1 VLNKEAYKYME
12 NLQYRVKDLAKQVE
26 KFKTGEKYQAI
37 TGFYEKSLAGK
48 DREIR
53 KLKLELSGIRTQ
65 YIDVRNNWQEVHED
79 MEEEYNKE
87 LAKKERANKALW
99 RQLVKKQDENDGLR
113 QKLQTTKEQYYQAL
127 IELEE
132 EKGKVLKL
140 KAQINRDYETSGIPS
155 SMKPNR
161 KKITNNREK
170 TGRKPGGQP
179 GHEGHHRK
187 QHEPTS
193 RVEIPVPDKLWHPDY
208 KETGRIIK
216 KQLVDI
222 QINLVVT
229 EWATPEFR
237 DMVTGQRLHADFPE
251 GLVNEVTYGGGVK
264 ALAFLVKNHCDV
276 SVMKTSDLLCELTMG
291 KLRLST
297 GMINNLAKDFS
308 KKTQAEQKKAFAD
321 MLLAPAM
328 YTDFTTARVNG
339 KNHAV
344 LVCAN
349 DTYAIYFAKENKGHK
364 GIEGTPVEAYQGVLV
379 HDHDKTFYSYG
390 SNHQECLEHIRRYLK
405 DSMLN
410 EPYLKWNSQMRQLIN
425 EMISWKRNLDPN
437 DNRNPD
443 QIDPD
448 KVAAFETRYDDILN
462 LAAKEYEY
470 EPPSKYYPEGFNL
483 SKRLRDYR
491 ANHLLFLHD
500 KNVDPTNNLSER
512 LLRNFKRKQHQLISF
527 RSHEGLTFACDSLGV
542 VASFVKQGF
551 NLFQRTSNIFSPS
564 LYVLSVST

>member
-1 VLNKEAYKYME
+1 MLSNKAYEYME
-12 NLQYRVKDLAKQVE
+12 NLQYRVKDLTEQVKQ
-26 KFKTGEKYQAI
+26 FKSGEKYQAI
-37 TGFYEKSLAGK
+37 TDYYDNCLALK
-48 DREIR
+48 DQELR
-53 KLKLELSGIRTQ
+53 KIKLELANTRAQ
-65 YIDVRNNWQEVHED
+65 YVDVRNNWQEVHED
-79 MEEEYNKE
+79 MEEEYSKE

-99 RQLVKKQDENDGLR
+99 RQLVKKQDENDSLR
-113 QKLQTTKEQYYQAL
+113 QKLQTTKEQYYKAL
-127 IELEE
+127 IKLEE
-132 EKGKVLKL
+132 EKGKTLKL

-155 SMKPNR
+155 SMKPNH

-170 TGRKPGGQP
+170 TGRKPGGQL
-179 GHEGHHRK
+179 GHKGHHRK

-193 RVEIPVPDKLWHPDY
+193 TVEIPVSNKLWHPDY
-208 KETGRIIK
+208 KETGRVIT
-216 KQLVDI
+216 KQLVDL

-237 DMVTGQRLHADFPE
+237 DMATGQRLHADFPE
-251 GLVNEVTYGGGVK
+251 GIVNEVTYGGGVK
-264 ALAFLVKNHCDV
+264 ALAFLVKNHCNV

-291 KLRLST
+291 KLRLSA

-308 KKTQAEQKKAFAD
+308 KKTQAEQKKSFAD
-321 MLLAPAM
+321 MLLAPTM

-349 DTYAIYFAKENKGHK
+349 DTHVIYFAKENKGHK
-364 GIEGTPVEAYQGVLV
+364 GIKGTPVETYQGVLV

-405 DSMLN
+405 DSMIN
-410 EPYLKWNSQMRQLIN
+410 EPHLKWNSQMRQLIN
-425 EMISWKRNLDPN
+425 EMIGWKRSIDCN

-443 QIDPD
+443 QIDPE
-448 KVAAFETRYDDILN
+448 KVIAFETRYDEILN
-462 LAAKEYEY
+462 LSAKEYEY

-483 SKRLRDYR
+483 YKRLLDYR

-512 LLRNFKRKQHQLISF
+512 LLRNFKRKQHQVISF
-527 RSHEGLTFACDSLGV
+527 RSHEGLSFACDSLGV
-542 VASFVKQGF
+542 VASFVKQDT
-551 NLFQRTSNIFSPS
+551 NLFQRISNILSPTLNTIS
-564 LYVLSVST
+564 SSI